1 MLYTIAVRKSSLG
14 KIPPWGL
21 GLGARV
27 RNPSNPNP
35 SNPNPSNP
43 NPSNPNPSDPN
54 PSNPNPSNPN
64 PKTQGGRFLG
74 GLCTRGHISGGTI
87 PKTTQ
92 SWPSLSFSGGITE
105 FTLTPETVAKW
116 VLNRPFHVK
125 FSASVKK
132 MSSFLLN

>member
-43 NPSNPNPSDPN
+43 NPSNPNP
-54 PSNPNPSNPN
+54 
-64 PKTQGGRFLG
+64 KTQGGRFLG
-74 GLCTRGHISGGTI
+74 GLFLGGIFPGGTF

-92 SWPSLSFSGGITE
+92 SWPSLLFSGGITE
-105 FTLTPETVAKW
+105 FTVKPETVAKW